1 MADSKTSSAN
11 KPETKS
17 PNANPPANQPNQ
29 SNQPNQAGKPI
40 DQTNLAQQ
48 PRPAQNI
55 PEVNNL
61 AAKENAPTSSN
72 TPIQDAKA
80 ANLDSPE
87 EQKQP
92 YVLAETEEYTS
103 NWPEWL
109 SDENGYKNS
118 DEGKGTLC
126 FRQNRDTVHEAEFI
140 REGSNGEGFIDIKT
154 PVGVFLN
161 VGYSP
166 DSTQEGK
173 YFFADQGEL
182 LKIADAHRRNSVDPN
197 RHP

>member
-29 SNQPNQAGKPI
+29 SNQPNQAGKPV

-55 PEVNNL
+55 PEVKKVEAQVSN
-61 AAKENAPTSSN
+61 ESS
-72 TPIQDAKA
+72 K
-80 ANLDSPE
+80 DSE
-87 EQKQP
+87 ETDVKQP
-92 YVLAETEEYTS
+92 FILAETEEVTA
-103 NWPEWL
+103 NWPKWL
-109 SDENGYKNS
+109 TDENGYANS

-126 FRQNRDTVHEAEFI
+126 FRQNRDTVHEAEYI
-140 REGSNGEGFIDIKT
+140 SEGSNGEGFINLKT

-161 VGYSP
+161 VGYS
-166 DSTQEGK
+166 SASREEGK
-173 YFFADQGEL
+173 YFFADQDEL